1 MADTRVEVARF
12 AVAGVLGLITDV
24 AALYLALA
32 LGMGPFAGRAVSF
45 LCAVAVT
52 WQFNRRYTFSS
63 KPGISAWREWWNYLA
78 AMLLGGAVN
87 YGVYSA
93 LILTIRD
100 VPLLPLAAVAAGSL
114 AGMTVN
120 FVNAKYFIFRSR

>member
-1 MADTRVEVARF
+1 MAEARAELARF

-32 LGMGPFAGRAVSF
+32 LGMGPFAGRVASF
-45 LCAVAVT
+45 LCAVFVT

-63 KPGISAWREWWNYLA
+63 RPGMSAWREWWSYLG

-93 LILTIRD
+93 FILTIRD
-100 VPLLPLAAVAAGSL
+100 VPLLPLIAVAAGSL

-120 FVNAKYFIFRSR
+120 FINAKYFVFRSR